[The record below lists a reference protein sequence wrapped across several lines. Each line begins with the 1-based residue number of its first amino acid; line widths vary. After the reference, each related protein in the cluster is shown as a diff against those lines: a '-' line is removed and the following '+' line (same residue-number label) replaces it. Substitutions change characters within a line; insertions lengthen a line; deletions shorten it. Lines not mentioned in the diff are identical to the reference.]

1 MKKYLIVVEK
11 TESGYSAFAP
21 DIPGCASTGKTKAEV
36 EKNIQEAIAFH
47 LEGLR
52 EEGFDIPEP
61 SSYSSYIQFAA

>member
-21 DIPGCASTGKTKAEV
+21 DIPGCASTGKTKTEV
-36 EKNIQEAIAFH
+36 EKNIQAAIAFH

-52 EEGFDIPEP
+52 EEGFAIPEP